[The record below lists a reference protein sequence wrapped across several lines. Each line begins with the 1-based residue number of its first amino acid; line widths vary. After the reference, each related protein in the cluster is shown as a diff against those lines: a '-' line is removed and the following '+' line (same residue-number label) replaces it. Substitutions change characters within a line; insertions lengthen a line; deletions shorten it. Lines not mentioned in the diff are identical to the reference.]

1 MRERERESTYIFLW
15 GKYRLNG
22 KNYIEFI
29 QIKWGEEESKY
40 KKEKMMKYD
49 NKVESSGE
57 IKRQNLIDPHLY

>member
-1 MRERERESTYIFLW
+1 MNR
-15 GKYRLNG
+15 

-57 IKRQNLIDPHLY
+57 IKTVK